1 MSGSGRTLGVR
12 RTVNRARSRTISRV
26 TAIAL
31 VAGLAAFFTRPEG
44 RAAADVK
51 RSFFRTTPD
60 GVAALARGIARLGRP
75 TAPRITPLADAE
87 PVPGAIVLLSPQV
100 VPSPAE
106 VHALLER
113 VRAGGTL
120 VYAPLLFPT
129 VYGTFRVTP
138 LMDSLGV
145 AFRMTREGD
154 VENPEW
160 VSHPLTEGL
169 PSPHPPRRV
178 LRRVTERSLLERVEA
193 ERGETRRP
201 DVASEGSIAPVERLL
216 TTGTSEDRRW
226 IGAGLMPLGAGRVL
240 VLSDDASLSNA
251 RAGEDPLALLVIRAL
266 LTHTAPA
273 DTVFFD
279 EFHQGI
285 RGYESTARRWAGFAL
300 GTPGG
305 RTLFHVLVA
314 AFLALVC
321 AGLRFGSPMTSVAPP
336 DRERRS
342 PLEHVSALGDLYEKA
357 GAARAA
363 ALLLLARLARTA
375 RRPPPRDLSEAEA
388 LVRELEAR
396 RGAHPALASIRRGLR
411 ADPVDLTMIA
421 AGIDDHLT
429 KRPTP

>member
-1 MSGSGRTLGVR
+1 MW
-12 RTVNRARSRTISRV
+12 V

-44 RAAADVK
+44 RAATDVK

-87 PVPGAIVLLSPQV
+87 PVPDALVLLSPSV

-120 VYAPLLFPT
+120 VYAPLLVPT
-129 VYGTFRVTP
+129 VFGTLRVTP
-138 LMDSLGV
+138 LMDSLGI
-145 AFRMTREGD
+145 AFRLPQEGD
-154 VENPEW
+154 LEDPQW
-160 VSHPLTEGL
+160 APHALTEGL
-169 PSPHPPRRV
+169 PAPDPPRRV
-178 LRRVTERSLLERVEA
+178 LRRLTERGLVARRDA
-193 ERGETRRP
+193 ERGDIQVVEDTSE
-201 DVASEGSIAPVERLL
+201 ASGPPLEDLL
-216 TTGTSEDRRW
+216 TTGPSEDRRW
-226 IGAGLMPLGAGRVL
+226 IGAGLTPLGDGRVL
-240 VLSDDASLSNA
+240 VLSDAQSLSNA
-251 RAGEDPLALLVIRAL
+251 RAAENPLAPLVIRAL
-266 LTHTAPA
+266 LAHTTPA

-285 RGYESTARRWAGFAL
+285 RGYDSTARRWAGFVL
-300 GTPGG
+300 GTPRG
-305 RTLFHVLVA
+305 RTLLHVLTA
-314 AFLALVC
+314 AFVALAC

-363 ALLLLARLARTA
+363 AFLLLARLARTA
-375 RRPPPRDLSEAEA
+375 RRPPPRDLSEAET

-396 RGAHPALASIRRGLR
+396 RGAHPSLASIRRGLR

-421 AGIDDHLT
+421 AGIDDHLA